1 MLSDTLLD
9 GVENIDHYLKDDIFK
24 DAYCEDTRN
33 RVIALRNKMM
43 ALALW
48 IARSPV
54 SSPEH
59 KAMLENSL
67 NNTLLGKNPNNS
79 IPGPLFLLEAEVS
92 EYEGQFNLTPVEV
105 INLDGE
111 E

>member
-1 MLSDTLLD
+1 MLSDAILD
-9 GVENIDHYLKDDIFK
+9 GVESIDHYIEDEIFK
-24 DAYCEDTRN
+24 DAYSEETRN
-33 RVIALRNKMM
+33 QVIALRNKMM

-54 SSPEH
+54 GSPEG

-79 IPGPLFLLEAEVS
+79 IPCPIFLLEAEVA
-92 EYEGQFNLTPVEV
+92 EFEDQFNLTPVEI